1 MRTKQILSVWT
12 VCLLAGVAAHAQTNA
27 PSTPPPG
34 APVPAPTPARN
45 LPSPVP
51 NPEPVPLPSAPEPV
65 PAPPSATGAT
75 MPTPATETQQVIT
88 LSFRDA
94 PLEQV
99 LAYYE
104 SLTGLTLLRAP
115 NLAAAITLR
124 GQTRLTKEEAL
135 AAIESVLLMN
145 NVQIVPMGNRFA
157 KVVQAGTARQEG
169 LPVRFGRPD
178 ASLPETDSL
187 ESRILDL
194 KYIALAEAVPIL
206 QTLIRG
212 TGKIQPIERTN
223 SLLVTD
229 TSGNLQRIIEVL
241 DFIDRPEEARVETRV
256 FELRHAKAGE
266 VAQRLNELIAD
277 SQAQA
282 GAGRAPVA
290 AVTIQ
295 QVPNAPPGVIRAQR
309 LAQTPEGDA
318 ADRGIVSGRI
328 KIVADE
334 RTNIL
339 IILSRPENFTFFER
353 VITALDR
360 TVDPE
365 VILRVYPLDYAEAEE
380 TAALLNEFLG
390 KSSSSTEGDRK
401 TPDRGSAGDETT
413 DSRGQAL
420 RDYIARRAESRPAA
434 PAATGDVNTPAG
446 IGQISPQTKILSD
459 KRTNSL
465 LLMGRLEDVESL
477 LEVVR
482 QIDHMLAQ
490 VMIETVI
497 LEITLSDKLSYGIDW
512 LQRSMTLYGSE
523 TAGPGGGVPVGQ
535 PVVGYGGA
543 FGGRDSKFQSGSSV
557 NRDTPLENIG
567 LTYFMTFY
575 DFNIDVILRAAANSG
590 EARVLSTPVILTTDN
605 TEASII
611 SSEQRPII
619 NQTST
624 TGAGE
629 IRSSYEYRDIGIKLK
644 VKPRI
649 NPDRVVVLE
658 ITQTADT
665 PGEEVRIDENLVP
678 SIFKRELQATV
689 AVPDRGT
696 VALGGLIQ
704 DGKKTSQ
711 GKVPFLGDLP
721 FLGWLFKTEDRDA
734 ARTELLV
741 LITPYVITTPDEAR
755 KETARM
761 HDKSAATEQEWEN
774 TWSDG
779 DLARQKRE
787 ESATSINL
795 RRRRQAGEIP
805 ETGPAPAVLKPVIE
819 KSETALET
827 ATPAPAPS
835 GPVVIPAP
843 DAKTIVVP
851 SP

>member
-1 MRTKQILSVWT
+1 MRTKQILRVWIA
-12 VCLLAGVAAHAQTNA
+12 CLVAGIAAHAQTNA
-27 PSTPPPG
+27 PSTPPSGPTPVP
-34 APVPAPTPARN
+34 APEVSVPAPAPTPA
-45 LPSPVP
+45 P
-51 NPEPVPLPSAPEPV
+51 APDPAPASV
-65 PAPPSATGAT
+65 PAGD
-75 MPTPATETQQVIT
+75 TQQLISLT
-88 LSFRDA
+88 FRDA

-99 LAYYE
+99 LAFYE
-104 SLTGLTLLRAP
+104 ELTGLTLLRAP
-115 NLAAAITLR
+115 NLGAAITLR

-135 AAIESVLLMN
+135 AAIESVLSMN
-145 NVQIVPMGNRFA
+145 NIQIVPMGNRFA

-169 LPVRFGRPD
+169 LAVRIGRPE
-178 ASLPETDSL
+178 AALPETDAI

-194 KYIALAEAVPIL
+194 KHIALAEALPIL

-212 TGKIQPIERTN
+212 TGKIQPIDRTN

-256 FELRHAKAGE
+256 FELRNAKAGE

-282 GAGRAPVA
+282 GAGRAPGA
-290 AVTIQ
+290 AVMVQ
-295 QVPNAPPGVIRAQR
+295 PVPNAPPGVIRAQR

-318 ADRGIVSGRI
+318 ADRGIVTGRI

-339 IILSRPENFTFFER
+339 IILSRPENFTFFDR
-353 VITALDR
+353 IIVALDR
-360 TVDPE
+360 PVDPE
-365 VILRVYPLDYAEAEE
+365 VILRVYPLDYADAEE
-380 TAALLNEFLG
+380 TAGLLNEFLG
-390 KSSSSTEGDRK
+390 KSSSSTADADRK
-401 TPDRGSAGDETT
+401 TADRGAAGEDAT
-413 DSRGQAL
+413 DTRGQAL
-420 RDYIARRAESRPAA
+420 RDYIARRADSRPAA
-434 PAATGDVNTPAG
+434 AAAPAAGTAEGTAG

-459 KRTNSL
+459 KRSNSL
-465 LLMGRLEDVESL
+465 LLMGRIEDVEAL
-477 LEVVR
+477 LDVVR

-512 LQRSMTLYGSE
+512 LQRSMTLYDSE

-535 PVVGYGGA
+535 PIVGYGGA

-557 NRDTPLENIG
+557 NRDTPLSNIG

-575 DFNIDVILRAAANSG
+575 DFNIDVILRAAASSG

-665 PGEEVRIDENLVP
+665 PGEEVRIDDNLVP
-678 SIFKRELQATV
+678 SIFRRELQATV

-704 DGKKTSQ
+704 DGKKKSQ
-711 GKVPFLGDLP
+711 GKVPFLGDIP
-721 FLGWLFKTEDRDA
+721 FLGWLFRTEDRDD

-741 LITPYVITTPDEAR
+741 LITPYVITSPEEAR
-755 KETARM
+755 RETVRM
-761 HDKSAATEQEWEN
+761 HDKSSTTEQEWET

-779 DLARQKRE
+779 DLARRNRE
-787 ESATSINL
+787 KTATPINL
-795 RRRRQAGEIP
+795 RRRRLAGELP
-805 ETGPAPAVLKPVIE
+805 ESTPEPEVTKPE
-819 KSETALET
+819 A
-827 ATPAPAPS
+827 PAPAPAA
-835 GPVVIPAP
+835 PVPAVAP
-843 DAKTIVVP
+843 PVAIVEPAAPSTSATAPSAGTVVVP
-851 SP
+851 IP